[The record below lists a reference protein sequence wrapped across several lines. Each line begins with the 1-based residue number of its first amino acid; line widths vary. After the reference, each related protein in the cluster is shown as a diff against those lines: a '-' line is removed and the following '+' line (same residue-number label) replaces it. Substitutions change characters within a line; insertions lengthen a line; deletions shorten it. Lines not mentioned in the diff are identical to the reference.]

1 MRDEEVVVMPPSAVC
16 RMILTMITIVT
27 NVHPPAVVEATRVAA
42 AMKAA
47 VAVDM
52 TKIADTNPPQEATT
66 TTIITTGITLDHRP
80 EEVPVTAEAVIG
92 AVTPLGPGEL
102 HRAHHREDPVLPEA
116 AAAATTNRPIRR
128 SWEVETPIGGL
139 AVEVQEGLN
148 LHSRPF
154 CQEVPIFLHLAA
166 VVVGRLVH
174 LVWATVVVAVAS
186 TVHLETDS
194 ITTSL
199 AEAEAP

>member
-1 MRDEEVVVMPPSAVC
+1 MPPSAVC

-80 EEVPVTAEAVIG
+80 EEVPVIG

-102 HRAHHREDPVLPEA
+102 HRAHHREDPALP
-116 AAAATTNRPIRR
+116 
-128 SWEVETPIGGL
+128 
-139 AVEVQEGLN
+139 
-148 LHSRPF
+148 
-154 CQEVPIFLHLAA
+154 
-166 VVVGRLVH
+166 
-174 LVWATVVVAVAS
+174 
-186 TVHLETDS
+186 
-194 ITTSL
+194 
-199 AEAEAP
+199 

>member
-47 VAVDM
+47 VVVDM

-66 TTIITTGITLDHRP
+66 TTTITTGITLDHRP
-80 EEVPVTAEAVIG
+80 EEVLVTVEVVIG
-92 AVTPLGPGEL
+92 VATPLGPGEL
-102 HRAHHREDPVLPEA
+102 HRAHLREDPVLPEA